1 MVSSSWGRLDIL
13 IANAAV
19 LGPMCELTRVTDA
32 GWLDTIDI
40 NLTANWR
47 LLRAFDALLR
57 ASPAGRVVLLTS
69 SAATRLKPK
78 RGAYAISKAGLE
90 VLAKTYALETQDG
103 GVRVNLVD
111 PGAVDTE
118 MRASAVPGEDRM
130 TLTQPASLGP
140 LIVRLCHPTLDM
152 TGQTIEFRKATFDV
166 GGARTHSDATPK
178 ACIG

>member
-1 MVSSSWGRLDIL
+1 
-13 IANAAV
+13 
-19 LGPMCELTRVTDA
+19 
-32 GWLDTIDI
+32 
-40 NLTANWR
+40 
-47 LLRAFDALLR
+47 
-57 ASPAGRVVLLTS
+57 VVLLTS

-78 RGAYAISKAGLE
+78 RGAYAISKAVLE
-90 VLAKTYALETQDG
+90 ALAKTYALETQEG

-111 PGAVDTE
+111 PGAVDT

-140 LIVRLCHPTLDM
+140 LIVRLCHPTLEM
-152 TGQTIEFRKATFDV
+152 TGQTIEFRKAPFDV